1 MQDLISEDNDISG
14 MVFQTGVKGSLGISN
29 TLADHIQLVDKY
41 MYSRNLLNE
50 EF

>member
-29 TLADHIQLVDKY
+29 TLAMII
-41 MYSRNLLNE
+41 YSWWTNTCTLGI
-50 EF
+50 F